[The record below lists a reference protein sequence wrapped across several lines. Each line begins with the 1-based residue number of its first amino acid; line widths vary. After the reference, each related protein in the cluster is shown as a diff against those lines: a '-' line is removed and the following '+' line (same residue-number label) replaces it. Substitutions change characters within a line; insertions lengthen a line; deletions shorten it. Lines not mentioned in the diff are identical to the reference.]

1 MTVRSKY
8 IFTIALIGVSLLFAA
23 CSQKQIA
30 VEPTHK
36 PVREL
41 FSLADVRVS
50 DPQMLNI
57 QNLNHQYLLSL
68 DLDRLLVCYRKEAGL
83 PTLGHEQYAGWESE
97 DVWGGGPLSG
107 HMIGFWLSAMAMSY
121 EATGDESVLPK
132 VEYAL
137 KSLRECQEAHGD
149 GFLGAQFE
157 ELMMGAKAIILN
169 SDEVLFN
176 PIIEVATAYKNA
188 HKEAFLF
195 EYAVGD
201 GKLIVCSLNLDG
213 ENPLSLW
220 LKREIENYAAGDS
233 FKPEISITENQ
244 LLEILGALVKK
255 SEANTN
261 LAFNKNDVTA
271 N

>member
-137 KSLRECQEAHGD
+137 KQVKETGYGIVGPSV
-149 GFLGAQFE
+149 E
-157 ELMMGAKAIILN
+157 ELELA
-169 SDEVLFN
+169 E
-176 PIIEVATAYKNA
+176 
-188 HKEAFLF
+188 
-195 EYAVGD
+195 
-201 GKLIVCSLNLDG
+201 
-213 ENPLSLW
+213 
-220 LKREIENYAAGDS
+220 
-233 FKPEISITENQ
+233 PEIVKQGSHFGVRLKASAPSIH
-244 LLEILGALVKK
+244 IMC
-255 SEANTN
+255 
-261 LAFNKNDVTA
+261 NKPKFLKTA
-271 N
+271 